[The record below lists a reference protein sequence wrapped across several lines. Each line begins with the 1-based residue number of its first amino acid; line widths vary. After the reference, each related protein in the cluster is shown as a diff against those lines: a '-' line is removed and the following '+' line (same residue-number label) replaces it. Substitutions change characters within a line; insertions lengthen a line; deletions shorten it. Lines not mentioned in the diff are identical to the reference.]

1 MYRYPPHHS
10 FTPSPDL
17 GVKYGDQPGACR
29 EAHTSL
35 HYDPYHNLLCMV
47 HGAKTVAL
55 ISPAATRGLRTRPL
69 WGESSN
75 HAAADL
81 DLRGGTEAGKS
92 LSDAT
97 AVLTAE
103 LQAGT
108 GVTWRKCSF
117 VQHFG
122 FGASIKE
129 SPAAMQTATW
139 TSQLLQEGP
148 GVTWRAWP
156 FPGACMFAACMLFG
170 DCSAAQHSPW
180 HYQKANRT
188 CVQTAHVARP
198 H

>member
-1 MYRYPPHHS
+1 MSKR
-10 FTPSPDL
+10 
-17 GVKYGDQPGACR
+17 GDQADACR

-35 HYDPYHNLLCMV
+35 HYDPYHNLLCLV
-47 HGAKTVAL
+47 RGAKTVAL

-75 HAAADL
+75 HVAADL

-108 GVTWRKCSF
+108 GVSWRECSI

-122 FGASIKE
+122 FGASTEE
-129 SPAAMQTATW
+129 SRARMQTATW
-139 TSQLLQEGP
+139 TSQLLREGT

-156 FPGACMFAACMLFG
+156 SPRSMHVCSVHAA
-170 DCSAAQHSPW
+170 W
-180 HYQKANRT
+180 
-188 CVQTAHVARP
+188 
-198 H
+198 